1 MPGTSLRFSWALPLA
16 ALAGSVALVYAP
28 VFSRLI
34 RDWRTDDNYSH
45 GFLIVPLAVFFA
57 WQRRAELRREPARP
71 APVAGLILIAG
82 SLALLAVG
90 TLASEFFVTRISF
103 IGALVGIVLFLL
115 GTTHLRLLAFPLGF
129 LLLMIPIPAIVFN
142 QIAFP
147 LQLGASRL
155 GETVIA
161 LAGVPVLREGN
172 VIVLPATTLEVA
184 EACSGLRSLISLLTL
199 GIVFGYFVDERPGV
213 RVGLALATIPL
224 AILTNALR
232 VAGTGVA
239 SHYWSPQAAE
249 GFFHTFSGWLIFVT
263 TFAMLVVI
271 ARVLRGVFPERSAA
285 GTAPQYS

>member
-1 MPGTSLRFSWALPLA
+1 
-16 ALAGSVALVYAP
+16 
-28 VFSRLI
+28 
-34 RDWRTDDNYSH
+34 
-45 GFLIVPLAVFFA
+45 
-57 WQRRAELRREPARP
+57 
-71 APVAGLILIAG
+71 
-82 SLALLAVG
+82 
-90 TLASEFFVTRISF
+90 
-103 IGALVGIVLFLL
+103 
-115 GTTHLRLLAFPLGF
+115 
-129 LLLMIPIPAIVFN
+129 
-142 QIAFP
+142 
-147 LQLGASRL
+147 L

-285 GTAPQYS
+285 STAPQYS